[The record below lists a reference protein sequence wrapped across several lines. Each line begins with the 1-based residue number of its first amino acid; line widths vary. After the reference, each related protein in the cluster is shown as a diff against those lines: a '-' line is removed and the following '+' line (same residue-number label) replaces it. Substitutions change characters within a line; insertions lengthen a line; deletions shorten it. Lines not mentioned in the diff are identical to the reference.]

1 MRIGVFIGRFQP
13 FHVGHEHVVS
23 EALKQVDKL
32 LILIGSAGAARSD
45 RNPWTFDE
53 RREMIRRCFPW
64 AVANDKLEFEPIHDH
79 PSDERWLTDVRNAV
93 DLHADTLPET
103 EVGKLGHG
111 PFGSR
116 DEVCLVGFSKDQSSF
131 YLKLFPDWASI
142 NVEPKHRVLSA
153 TPIRES
159 YFSNV
164 GGIQS
169 RLLPDAVAAFLDE
182 WNITDHYYQVFYE
195 TEAIKRYKES
205 WKSAPFPPTFIT
217 ADAIVVQ
224 SGHLLLVRRGDYPGK
239 GLLALPGGF
248 INQFERIRD
257 AAARELKEETEIEDG
272 RGRIPAGRLQTYITE
287 TKVFDNPYR
296 SSRGRTVTHAHLF
309 RLPDA
314 KPLWKVTGS
323 DDAAS
328 AAWHNIANLPE
339 DEFFEDHFFII
350 QDMLGL

>member
-1 MRIGVFIGRFQP
+1 MRIGVFIGRLQP
-13 FHVGHEHVVS
+13 FHRGHEHVVR

-32 LILIGSAGAARSD
+32 VILIGSAGAARSD

-53 RREMIRRCFPW
+53 RREMIKRCFPW
-64 AVANDKLEFEPIHDH
+64 EVSNDKIVFQPIHDH
-79 PSDERWLTDVRNAV
+79 PSDERWITDVRNAV
-93 DLHADTLPET
+93 AMET
-103 EVGKLGHG
+103 NDPGK
-111 PFGSR
+111 
-116 DEVCLVGFSKDQSSF
+116 DEVLLVGFSKDQSSF
-131 YLKLFPDWASI
+131 YLKLFPDWSSVDIA
-142 NVEPKHRVLSA
+142 PKHRVLSA

-159 YFSNV
+159 YFSYV
-164 GGIQS
+164 GGIQTQ
-169 RLLPDAVAAFLDE
+169 LLPEAVAAFLEE
-182 WNITDHYYQVFYE
+182 WNITDAYYQVFYE
-195 TEAIKRYKES
+195 TEAIKRYKDS
-205 WKSAPFPPTFIT
+205 WKPAPFPPTFIT

-224 SGHLLLVRRGDYPGK
+224 SGHILLVRRGDYPGK

-328 AAWHNIANLPE
+328 AEWRSIANLSE
-339 DEFFEDHFFII
+339 DEMFEDHFHII